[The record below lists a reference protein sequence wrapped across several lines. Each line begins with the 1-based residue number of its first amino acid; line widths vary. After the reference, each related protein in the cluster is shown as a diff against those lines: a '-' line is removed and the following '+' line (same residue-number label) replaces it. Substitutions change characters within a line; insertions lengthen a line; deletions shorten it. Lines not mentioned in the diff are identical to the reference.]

1 MNPHAFAPPPVLPIR
16 ILVVE
21 DEPAIAE
28 SVLYALRTEG
38 FAPTHVTLGHLALE
52 ELRRESY
59 RVAILDVGLPDCN
72 GFDLFRNIRQLS
84 EIPVIF
90 LTARSD
96 EVDRV
101 LGLEIGADD
110 YVTKPF
116 SPRELAARV
125 RVILRRSGGSMPQAP
140 PSDEQKGPGF
150 RVDADKQRIYCEGH
164 ALELTRYEY
173 RLLKTFL
180 ENPERI
186 FSRDDLMRRIWT
198 APDHS
203 LDRTVDSHIKTLRAK
218 VRSVTTGP
226 DPIQTHRGQGY
237 SWKPG
242 S

>member
-1 MNPHAFAPPPVLPIR
+1 
-16 ILVVE
+16 
-21 DEPAIAE
+21 
-28 SVLYALRTEG
+28 
-38 FAPTHVTLGHLALE
+38 
-52 ELRRESY
+52 
-59 RVAILDVGLPDCN
+59 
-72 GFDLFRNIRQLS
+72 LFRNIRQFS

-125 RVILRRSGGSMPQAP
+125 RVILRRSGGSIAQAP
-140 PSDEQKGPGF
+140 RSDEQKWAGF
-150 RVDADKQRIYCEGH
+150 RVDVDKQRIYCEGH

-203 LDRTVDSHIKTLRAK
+203 LVRTVDSHIKTLRAK

-237 SWKPG
+237 SWKLG

>member
-1 MNPHAFAPPPVLPIR
+1 
-16 ILVVE
+16 
-21 DEPAIAE
+21 
-28 SVLYALRTEG
+28 
-38 FAPTHVTLGHLALE
+38 
-52 ELRRESY
+52 
-59 RVAILDVGLPDCN
+59 
-72 GFDLFRNIRQLS
+72 LFRNIRQLS